1 MISGGYEGGSR
12 PMAGAPPCMGEK
24 RCRELVK
31 RRAEQ
36 RCERCGRLGPTTVHH
51 RKKRSAGGRWDPSNC
66 VALCGHGTAGDHGWA
81 EANPNEAEAEGFH
94 VRPWQIPE
102 NIPVIHALY
111 GRVYLLENG
120 EVSEANQGELAAAG
134 GGLSDGVQGSGER
147 VNEDDQPTVPEG
159 PA

>member
-1 MISGGYEGGSR
+1 MD
-12 PMAGAPPCMGEK
+12 EK
-24 RCRELVK
+24 RCREIVK
-31 RRAEQ
+31 ARSEG
-36 RCERCGRLGPTTVHH
+36 RCERCGRLGGTTIHH
-51 RKKRSAGGRWDPSNC
+51 RKKRSAGGRWDASNC
-66 VALCGHGTAGDHGWA
+66 VAVCGHGTAGCHGWI
-81 EANPNEAEAEGFH
+81 ESRPNEAEVEGFH

-111 GRVYLLENG
+111 GRVYLRENG

-147 VNEDDQPTVPEG
+147 VNEDGQPTVPEG